1 MNRPD
6 NRTARLRC
14 AALVLAA
21 VLAAGQL
28 SAVLAA
34 PPLPWDE
41 EARLLMHDAWLASDA
56 REGRGI
62 GTPGLD
68 SSAAYIERRFREA
81 GLEPLFGDSYRQ
93 PLPLAWGIDPL
104 PGTFIAHGTD
114 TLRLGEGV
122 QPLGLSG
129 EGRAVA
135 PVIFAGY
142 GIRAPE
148 YDYDDYGSMDV
159 EGKIVLVITGEPA
172 DRNPESRFEGT
183 LSTQYSELRNKAL
196 LAKSLGAAGLLVA
209 PNIDE
214 ADTLP
219 TLRPDEPYHDAGLP
233 ALRVTRAALARLLP
247 GFNLEHAQ
255 RSIDLNESPR
265 SMPVTRDSLSL
276 AADLRRNEVTVYNI
290 GGVLPGDER
299 LLVAGAHYDHLG
311 YGQEGTR
318 EPGVHAPHNGADD
331 NASGVAVLLELA
343 RRLAADPP
351 GPTIWFISFTGE
363 EVGLAGSAW
372 FVRHPP
378 APLEKVKFMLNLD
391 MVGRMRDSR
400 LAGLGAESA
409 KGLVEAG
416 RRAGEGTGLELS
428 LSGSGFG
435 PSDQTSFYAQGVP
448 VMQLFTGAHAEYHT
462 PGDDVSLLNGAGM
475 VRVLDYADRLLREI
489 ARPEVKLV
497 YRKSEPPRVAE
508 AKPRGGRPY
517 LGSVPDFT
525 QPDSLRGVR
534 LQGVQPGSPAEK
546 AGLAAGDILVNLD
559 GVILDNLYDFAFAL
573 RNHKPGDEIEIV
585 FLRGGERRATRATL
599 APPGRGHGR

>member
-1 MNRPD
+1 
-6 NRTARLRC
+6 
-14 AALVLAA
+14 
-21 VLAAGQL
+21 
-28 SAVLAA
+28 
-34 PPLPWDE
+34 
-41 EARLLMHDAWLASDA
+41 
-56 REGRGI
+56 
-62 GTPGLD
+62 
-68 SSAAYIERRFREA
+68 
-81 GLEPLFGDSYRQ
+81 
-93 PLPLAWGIDPL
+93 
-104 PGTFIAHGTD
+104 
-114 TLRLGEGV
+114 
-122 QPLGLSG
+122 
-129 EGRAVA
+129 
-135 PVIFAGY
+135 
-142 GIRAPE
+142 
-148 YDYDDYGSMDV
+148 
-159 EGKIVLVITGEPA
+159 
-172 DRNPESRFEGT
+172 
-183 LSTQYSELRNKAL
+183 
-196 LAKSLGAAGLLVA
+196 
-209 PNIDE
+209 
-214 ADTLP
+214 
-219 TLRPDEPYHDAGLP
+219 
-233 ALRVTRAALARLLP
+233 
-247 GFNLEHAQ
+247 
-255 RSIDLNESPR
+255 
-265 SMPVTRDSLSL
+265 
-276 AADLRRNEVTVYNI
+276 
-290 GGVLPGDER
+290 
-299 LLVAGAHYDHLG
+299 
-311 YGQEGTR
+311 
-318 EPGVHAPHNGADD
+318 
-331 NASGVAVLLELA
+331 
-343 RRLAADPP
+343 
-351 GPTIWFISFTGE
+351 
-363 EVGLAGSAW
+363 W

-428 LSGSGFG
+428 LSGGGFG
-435 PSDQTSFYAQGVP
+435 PSDQTSFYAQGIP
-448 VMQLFTGAHAEYHT
+448 VLQLFTGAHAEYHT